1 MSITII
7 GFAMIAAAVWA
18 WFTPDNPEQAD
29 TTPDNVPMSQLVPRL
44 MALGFAQKRK
54 LAGVLGDGMFSFVI
68 LAISLTLTGSFSL
81 AYILFVIL
89 AFAGAWMIYII
100 NDKEFAD

>member
-18 WFTPDNPEQAD
+18 W
-29 TTPDNVPMSQLVPRL
+29 
-44 MALGFAQKRK
+44 
-54 LAGVLGDGMFSFVI
+54 
-68 LAISLTLTGSFSL
+68 
-81 AYILFVIL
+81 
-89 AFAGAWMIYII
+89 MIYII